1 VIERE
6 EAQLDPTLLERA
18 LATRSVLD
26 LRELDSA
33 CLDLPELSIECVP
46 EGAVVIDLR
55 PLAQYRSGHHPD
67 ALHLDFARALQVFP
81 TLDRSRAY
89 VLTCEFGLLSA
100 HLAERMRREGFDVHH
115 FRGGQRALMRS
126 LG

>member
-1 VIERE
+1 M
-6 EAQLDPTLLERA
+6 
-18 LATRSVLD
+18 LD
-26 LRELDSA
+26 LRELDTGT
-33 CLDLPELSIECVP
+33 LDLPELSIDRVP
-46 EGAVVIDLR
+46 PDAVVIDLR

-81 TLDRSRAY
+81 TFERSRTY
-89 VLTCEFGLLSA
+89 VLSCEFGLLSA